1 MAHYCQSCGAK
12 TILKFAD
19 GRYREVCPDCGTI
32 SYLQWKVSAGVRVVK
47 DGGLLLVKRG
57 HEPYRDTWHM
67 PAGYVEVDETP
78 AQAAER
84 EAREE
89 TGLTV
94 KAGRLVD
101 CYLDTNDPRGH
112 VIILLYEASI
122 LDGALTSS
130 PETAE
135 VGFFSPEE
143 AAMLPLAG
151 MSAEKE
157 LSDWLEMIRES

>member
-67 PAGYVEVDETP
+67 PA
-78 AQAAER
+78 
-84 EAREE
+84 
-89 TGLTV
+89 
-94 KAGRLVD
+94 
-101 CYLDTNDPRGH
+101 
-112 VIILLYEASI
+112 
-122 LDGALTSS
+122 
-130 PETAE
+130 E